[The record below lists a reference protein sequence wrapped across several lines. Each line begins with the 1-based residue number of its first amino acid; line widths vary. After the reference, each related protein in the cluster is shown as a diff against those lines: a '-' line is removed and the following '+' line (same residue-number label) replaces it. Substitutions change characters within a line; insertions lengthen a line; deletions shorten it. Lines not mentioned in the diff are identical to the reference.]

1 MTRPASSTSHRPSRS
16 GSGSASASNMGM
28 MGGESMG
35 RVHTFSPTPSAST
48 SHHPIYY
55 THEQFQDGYIQP
67 YNSYGGEIQGQ
78 MITPYAGHQVAQG
91 RIAMPMHGHP
101 GNVISINSNQSSR
114 GPGKTPM
121 RSTPPP
127 PNGFDDLGPSPFLPE
142 EDGTPYLPAHF
153 EAYGQM
159 SASPSMGQ
167 MQLSSNHL
175 VSPTD
180 QINMGR
186 MAPQLHRTNTM
197 PILGHPHQQQQQ
209 YQPLQAGRQRHAG
222 QQGRPAMVQRQTMPG
237 PIQRPVP
244 LSRHASL
251 HGPSRSASPHI
262 GGDIFDPVPPGA
274 NGSPLIRQQIQSVPH
289 QENMDISWDLSAFD
303 PAVNPTGQGISPAR
317 ALGPAPVHPIRF
329 SPHAEAHMITP
340 QNNKLGYPNHIH
352 SSATSAGSLSTA
364 SSSISSMSDVSVR
377 SAQHQRG
384 YHHDAESDE
393 DEHDS
398 PTRGPSTSRAM
409 MKMHLEEKR
418 SSGSIPRQV
427 KQVPKSTATGGR
439 TSAKFAKVAEDPG
452 VEGVPPGP
460 RPMERPS
467 PSFACII
474 GQAIL
479 RCKAGGLSLEHIY
492 RYVETAYPFFK
503 NGDGAWRNSVRHN
516 LSIHKMFETIPRTE
530 AFPPGKGGIWII
542 HEDEKCHWPAEDKF
556 IKNFPPSHPHHGV
569 CRQTL
574 HERAKENE
582 AMEKAAREGRV
593 YVPKKGK
600 KGRKLT
606 SKDDEDEEGSMEMI
620 RTSSALT
627 EIPLQRTDSQQDL
640 AGSSTPIPEIPED
653 ESTTPKVQ
661 PKLLEPPPLDGRPSE
676 ESIELEDDE
685 GDFLPM
691 DDTSSDPAPLDV
703 TPVDPVK
710 KRDQQMARNGMM
722 MPPRF
727 ERKEKRR
734 PLEVED
740 DNVFITSTKRVR
752 VAEPLQPIHP
762 IPQETA
768 SVKELDDSFITPERE
783 RPASNNNKIMSSAFK
798 TPALI
803 QTSSSPGSSP
813 MPATIT
819 RSTHHPS
826 ALQQAWTHDDMTENH
841 GSRESSPARPMLE
854 SAFDF
859 KPKVQQRRTLAQEDE
874 YTPLAKQSTNHHSH
888 VERAP
893 PKTPVSRSSA
903 ATDKTPRIQHLRT
916 PSLSKTPMFFGGSP
930 ALPPPSAG
938 ALLST
943 PMWEVGGVLDR
954 LKDHLTGSPTS
965 GSIRSPMP
973 STDPTRYAMLLDS
986 GGSPR
991 KRRDVSL

>member
-1 MTRPASSTSHRPSRS
+1 MSRPASSTSQRPS
-16 GSGSASASNMGM
+16 GSGSNNM

-48 SHHPIYY
+48 SHQPIYY
-55 THEQFQDGYIQP
+55 THEQIISDGYIQP
-67 YNSYGGEIQGQ
+67 YNSYGGEINGQ

-91 RIAMPMHGHP
+91 RIAIPMHGHP
-101 GNVISINSNQSSR
+101 GNVMAINQNHPGR
-114 GPGKTPM
+114 GAGKTPI
-121 RSTPPP
+121 RATPPP
-127 PNGFDDLGPSPFLPE
+127 NNGFDDLGPSPFLPE
-142 EDGTPYLPAHF
+142 EETTPYLPAHF

-159 SASPSMGQ
+159 SVSPSMGP
-167 MQLSSNHL
+167 MQLSQQNHL

-186 MAPQLHRTNTM
+186 MAPPLHRNNTM
-197 PILGHPHQQQQQ
+197 PLLSHQQQHFQS
-209 YQPLQAGRQRHAG
+209 QPLPMGRQRQNA
-222 QQGRPAMVQRQTMPG
+222 QQGRPAIIQRQQSMPG
-237 PIQRPVP
+237 PIQRPTA
-244 LSRHASL
+244 LSRHASI

-274 NGSPLIRQQIQSVPH
+274 NGSPLMRGQMHPLPPAP
-289 QENMDISWDLSAFD
+289 ENMDMSWDLSSFD
-303 PAVNPTGQGISPAR
+303 PAFNPTGQGISPAR
-317 ALGPAPVHPIRF
+317 ALGPAPHQPQRF
-329 SPHAEAHMITP
+329 SPHREAHIITP
-340 QNNKLGYPNHIH
+340 QNNKLGYNHQIH
-352 SSATSAGSLSTA
+352 SSAVSVASTA
-364 SSSISSMSDVSVR
+364 TTSSSISSMSDISVR
-377 SAQHQRG
+377 SAHQQIKQHDG
-384 YHHDAESDE
+384 DSSD
-393 DEHDS
+393 DEHES

-409 MKMHLEEKR
+409 MKMHLEEKKN
-418 SSGSIPRQV
+418 SGDMPRMI
-427 KQVPKSTATGGR
+427 KQIPKSTATGGR

-530 AFPPGKGGIWII
+530 MFPPGKGGIWII

-556 IKNFPPSHPHHGV
+556 IKNFPPSHPHHAV

-582 AMEKAAREGRV
+582 AIEKAAREGRV

-600 KGRKLT
+600 KGRKLAA
-606 SKDDEDEEGSMEMI
+606 KDEDDDEGSTEMI
-620 RTSSALT
+620 RTSSMLT
-627 EIPLQRTDSQQDL
+627 EIPLQRTESQQDL
-640 AGSSTPIPEIPED
+640 AGSSTPIPEAEPED
-653 ESTTPKVQ
+653 ESTTPRVKFQ
-661 PKLLEPPPLDGRPSE
+661 LLEPPPLNHQDSSE
-676 ESIELEDDE
+676 AAEFEDDE
-685 GDFLPM
+685 GEFLPIEA
-691 DDTSSDPAPLDV
+691 DLPDPAPVDV
-703 TPVDPVK
+703 TPADPVR
-710 KRDQQMARNGMM
+710 KRDEQMARNGMM

-740 DNVFITSTKRVR
+740 DNVFTSTKRVR
-752 VAEPLQPIHP
+752 VADPLAPIHP
-762 IPQETA
+762 LPQEA
-768 SVKELDDSFITPERE
+768 SMSVKELDDSFITPERE
-783 RPASNNNKIMSSAFK
+783 RPISNNKSIMSSAFK

-813 MPATIT
+813 MPSTIT

-826 ALQQAWTHDDMTENH
+826 ALQQTWTHDDMAENH
-841 GSRESSPARPMLE
+841 PHSRESSPRPMLDA
-854 SAFDF
+854 AFDF
-859 KPKVQQRRTLAQEDE
+859 KPKAPPPRARTLAQEDD
-874 YTPLAKQSTNHHSH
+874 YPPSKQTHHHSP
-888 VERAP
+888 RAP

-903 ATDKTPRIQHLRT
+903 ATDKTPRLQHLRT
-916 PSLSKTPMFFGGSP
+916 PSLAKTPMFFGGSP
-930 ALPPPSAG
+930 ALPPPSAS
-938 ALLST
+938 AFLST

-954 LKDHLTGSPTS
+954 LKDHLTGSPTHSTNS